1 MNGLYQAMPAI
12 HLSDYQTVNKFIIL
26 QSHVFLLSYFCSKKR
41 SIGVVEPR
49 VVVKIPLA
57 PKVRAPDTG
66 KFLQEPTMYTQSL
79 ARAFFLRSGK
89 SPHETNL
96 HH

>member
-57 PKVRAPDTG
+57 PKVRGADTG
-66 KFLQEPTMYTQSL
+66 KFLQEPTLHYVVHIYIYTEYVHRSL
-79 ARAFFLRSGK
+79 ARAFF
-89 SPHETNL
+89 
-96 HH
+96 